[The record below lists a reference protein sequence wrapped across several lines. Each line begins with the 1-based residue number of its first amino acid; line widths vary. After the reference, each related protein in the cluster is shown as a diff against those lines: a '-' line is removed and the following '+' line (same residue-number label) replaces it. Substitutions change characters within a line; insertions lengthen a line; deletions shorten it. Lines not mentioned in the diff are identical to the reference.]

1 MINYEKLWRIFQLK
15 IVKFG
20 KGKSGPAAESRIAAR
35 GDGAV
40 VRKVGFEGQKYLP
53 VEGKSGCG

>member
-20 KGKSGPAAESRIAAR
+20 KEKSGPAAESRIAAR
-35 GDGAV
+35 SDGAV
-40 VRKVGFEGQKYLP
+40 VRKVGFG
-53 VEGKSGCG
+53 G